1 VLECQIKHSHVV
13 VKNASVNKMN
23 ENGQVKTDVEL
34 LKRDMELLAGLA
46 EKFDVAIDRLTEV
59 SQSVDKMLAVH
70 ETRLVQQ
77 EQQREILHQ
86 RISDFK
92 KETMDEIRALR
103 DENTRQHRDLET
115 RIGKVEKWRWFV
127 VGVASVIGFL
137 FAQMANISKLFN

>member
-1 VLECQIKHSHVV
+1 
-13 VKNASVNKMN
+13 
-23 ENGQVKTDVEL
+23 
-34 LKRDMELLAGLA
+34 
-46 EKFDVAIDRLTEV
+46 
-59 SQSVDKMLAVH
+59 MLAVH